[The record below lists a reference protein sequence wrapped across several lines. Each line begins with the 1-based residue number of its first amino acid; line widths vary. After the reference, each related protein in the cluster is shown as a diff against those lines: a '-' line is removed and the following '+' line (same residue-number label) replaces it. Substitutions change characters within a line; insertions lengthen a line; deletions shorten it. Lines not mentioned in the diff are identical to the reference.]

1 MREFR
6 IRERM
11 TFQARLD
18 ALNVA
23 NHSFFGGVNTTPS
36 SAQFGQIT
44 SGGANTNRFI
54 QIQGHLRW

>member
-1 MREFR
+1 
-6 IRERM
+6 M